1 MGNLAPQGCAIGK
14 ATMRKSYSF
23 YSLIGLT
30 SVFLFGNCSI
40 IAEVDRTKIPQD
52 AGTGPEDGGD
62 SSGGT
67 GTGGSRGGMSGS
79 ATGGNAGAGEG
90 GMGGDAGGGTGGDAG
105 AGMGGTDMGGA
116 GMGGDAGGGTGG
128 APGAECGNGD
138 VEDGEEC
145 DDGDMPPDDDDGCSA
160 TCTVE
165 NGWECIGEPSDCS
178 TECGDGIEAGTEEC
192 DDGNNNACGTCSAGC
207 TVDTPSAAATG
218 TITLAAAANM
228 VDGDFFTLNDGT
240 GPTEFE
246 FDATPGNGVGTD
258 RVVIV
263 FDPAGGDPALQTAI
277 IMAINTETG
286 FGITAAASGANIGLT
301 NEAPGVAGN
310 QTAGETVADPAFMIT
325 PMMTGGRAHDCAAGI
340 GCGAPADCAS
350 GTCTNGTC
358 G

>member
-1 MGNLAPQGCAIGK
+1 
-14 ATMRKSYSF
+14 MRKSYSF

-40 IAEVDRTKIPQD
+40 IAEVDRTKIPQGGTNAT
-52 AGTGPEDGGD
+52 AGEGGD
-62 SSGGT
+62 DQG
-67 GTGGSRGGMSGS
+67 GTGGSRGGS
-79 ATGGNAGAGEG
+79 AGNGTGGNAGAGEG
-90 GMGGDAGGGTGGDAG
+90 GMGGDAGGGTGGTAGEAG

-128 APGAECGNGD
+128 APGAECGDGD

-145 DDGDMPPDDDDGCSA
+145 DDGDMPPDGDDGCSA

-165 NGWECIGEPSDCS
+165 DGWECIGEPSNCS
-178 TECGDGIEAGTEEC
+178 TDCGDGIEAGAEAC
-192 DDGNNNACGTCSAGC
+192 DDGNDNACGTCNAGC
-207 TVDTPSAAATG
+207 IMDTPSAAATG
-218 TITLAAAANM
+218 TITLAPAANM

-258 RVVIV
+258 RVAII

-286 FGITAAASGANIGLT
+286 FGITAAASGGNIGLT
-301 NEAPGVAGN
+301 NETPGVAGN
-310 QTAGETVADPAFMIT
+310 QSAGENVADAAFMIT
-325 PMMTGGRAHDCAAGI
+325 PMMTGGRAHDCANGI
-340 GCGAPADCAS
+340 GCGTAADCAS